1 MFPRWRRSCGC
12 RGHAGRGS
20 AFGERFQRL
29 RGGYSAI
36 CFRSGS
42 QSPSRKTIADAAA
55 AADESAISQS
65 FSIVQTFMDH
75 AADRLIVEPALP
87 KIFSALQTVSPAVPL
102 SNDSL
107 PVANLLSAI
116 DIFGSLGGIIAQKSM
131 NIIMPASWQPLAVP
145 AETPSALQTRAA
157 ALPAASSP
165 QNLLRDAIFERMTEK
180 QTSEKHHRGRANG
193 FRRTGSNPLS
203 SPIGE
208 RPGANGSCNR

>member
-1 MFPRWRRSCGC
+1 
-12 RGHAGRGS
+12 
-20 AFGERFQRL
+20 
-29 RGGYSAI
+29 
-36 CFRSGS
+36 
-42 QSPSRKTIADAAA
+42 
-55 AADESAISQS
+55 
-65 FSIVQTFMDH
+65 MDH

-157 ALPAASSP
+157 TARCAAASYSSKTF
-165 QNLLRDAIFERMTEK
+165 LRRRPFSSGPDRKANVRK
-180 QTSEKHHRGRANG
+180 RHRGRANG